1 MASSASASAS
11 GELGAF
17 GAIVGAVRALALW
30 LGLADAACWETLAV
44 RLEVLDR
51 ACLSAFVSRGL
62 GLAIIAG
69 ACVVKLPQLHKIV
82 VGGHAPDA
90 NSVYLE
96 TLSSVLAVVWF
107 SATGV
112 ALSEYGENIVLAAAN
127 VLVVLAVWRLRF
139 PGAQHVA
146 LVLALAAAAT
156 AAAVA
161 ATGAGAGAG
170 AGGAAALANAAPLL
184 ALQCSFNGIFEVG
197 RVLQI
202 LAIVRD
208 GRRAAEGLALI
219 SLLLQF
225 AGTAARVFTTW
236 QKVPDALQLFF
247 AGANCALNAAVLA
260 QYLALVTFAAAPPPK
275 TKQVAEAAAEAA
287 KGGAAA
293 SPESP
298 RAASVRR
305 RNTAGGAK

>member
-161 ATGAGAGAG
+161 ATGAGGSGVVILRYPVAWR
-170 AGGAAALANAAPLL
+170 APT
-184 ALQCSFNGIFEVG
+184 
-197 RVLQI
+197 I
-202 LAIVRD
+202 LAGQASVTVLDVKWRVVR
-208 GRRAAEGLALI
+208 
-219 SLLLQF
+219 
-225 AGTAARVFTTW
+225 FTTSG
-236 QKVPDALQLFF
+236 AILF
-247 AGANCALNAAVLA
+247 
-260 QYLALVTFAAAPPPK
+260 
-275 TKQVAEAAAEAA
+275 
-287 KGGAAA
+287 
-293 SPESP
+293 
-298 RAASVRR
+298 
-305 RNTAGGAK
+305 

>member
-11 GELGAF
+11 GELGAL

-161 ATGAGAGAG
+161 ATGAGAGAV